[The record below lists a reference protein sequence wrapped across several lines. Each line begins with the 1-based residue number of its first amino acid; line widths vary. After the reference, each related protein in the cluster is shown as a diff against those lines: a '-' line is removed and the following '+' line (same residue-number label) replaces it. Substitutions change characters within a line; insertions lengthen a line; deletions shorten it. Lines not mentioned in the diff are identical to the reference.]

1 MAKYDRLSVYQ
12 AFIGTGLVPLFY
24 SGDVSESNA
33 VARAVAEGGAQ
44 VLEFTNRG
52 EKALNVFA
60 EVVNANPKLIVGVGS
75 VLDAPT
81 AALFI
86 AYGANFIVGPVF
98 NAEVARLCNRRKI
111 AYMPGCGSASEI
123 STAEEYGVEIAKVFP
138 GESVGGPG
146 FIKAVLGPMP
156 WSRLMPTG
164 GVDATKE
171 SIGAWIKA
179 GAVAV
184 GMGSN
189 LVRKEWLT
197 AKNYD
202 AIRDTTKQCMEWV
215 AAARFWPQSPQAL
228 PTVLEITSPL

>member
-1 MAKYDRLSVYQ
+1 MAKFDRLTVYQ
-12 AFIGTGLVPLFY
+12 AMLGTGLVPLFY
-24 SGDVSESNA
+24 TGDVAEAKA
-33 VARAVAEGGAQ
+33 VAGAIADGGAQ

-52 EKALNVFA
+52 EKALSVFA

-81 AALFI
+81 AALYI

-98 NAEVARLCNRRKI
+98 NAEIARLCNRRKI
-111 AYMPGCGSASEI
+111 AYLPGCGSVSEI
-123 STAEEYGVEIAKVFP
+123 SVAEEHGVEIAKVFP

-164 GVDATKE
+164 GVEATQA
-171 SIGAWIKA
+171 SIGEWIKA
-179 GAVAV
+179 GACCV

-189 LVRKEWLT
+189 LVRKEWLS
-197 AKNYD
+197 AKDYG
-202 AIRDTTKQCMEWV
+202 AIRDCAKQCLAWV
-215 AAARFWPQSPQAL
+215 SEVRAKK
-228 PTVLEITSPL
+228 

>member
-1 MAKYDRLSVYQ
+1 MAKFDRLTVYQ
-12 AFIGTGLVPLFY
+12 AFVSTGLVPLFY
-24 SGDVSESNA
+24 SGDVAEANG
-33 VARAVAEGGAQ
+33 VAKAVAEGGSK

-52 EKALNVFA
+52 EKALSVFA
-60 EVVNANPKLIVGVGS
+60 EVVSANPKLIVGVGS

-98 NAEVARLCNRRKI
+98 NPEVARLCNRRKI
-111 AYMPGCGSASEI
+111 AYLPGCGSASEI
-123 STAEEYGVEIAKVFP
+123 STAEEAGVEIAKVFP

-146 FIKAVLGPMP
+146 FIKAILGPMP

-164 GVDATKE
+164 GVDASAA
-171 SIGAWIKA
+171 SIGEWIKA
-179 GAVAV
+179 GSVAV

-189 LVRKEWLT
+189 LVRKEWLA

-202 AIRDTTKQCMEWV
+202 AIRDCTKLCLEWI
-215 AAARFWPQSPQAL
+215 AAAR
-228 PTVLEITSPL
+228 VK

>member
-1 MAKYDRLSVYQ
+1 MAKFDRLTVYQ
-12 AFIGTGLVPLFY
+12 AFISTGLVPLFY
-24 SGDVSESNA
+24 SGDVAEANA
-33 VARAVAEGGAQ
+33 IAKAVAEGGSK

-52 EKALNVFA
+52 EKALSVFA
-60 EVVNANPKLIVGVGS
+60 EIVSANPRLIVGVGS

-98 NAEVARLCNRRKI
+98 NLEVARLCNRRKI
-111 AYMPGCGSASEI
+111 AYLPGCGSASEI
-123 STAEEYGVEIAKVFP
+123 STAEEAGIEIAKVFP

-146 FIKAVLGPMP
+146 FIKAILGPMP

-164 GVDATKE
+164 GVDATVA
-171 SIGAWIKA
+171 SISAWIRA

-189 LVRKEWLT
+189 LIRKEWL
-197 AKNYD
+197 AARNYD
-202 AIRDTTKQCMEWV
+202 AIGDCTRQCLEWV
-215 AAARFWPQSPQAL
+215 TAARAK
-228 PTVLEITSPL
+228 

>member
-1 MAKYDRLSVYQ
+1 MAKFDRLTVYQ
-12 AFIGTGLVPLFY
+12 TIIGTGLVPLFY
-24 SGDVSESNA
+24 SGDVAEAKA
-33 VARAVAEGGAQ
+33 VAAAVAEGGAP

-52 EKALNVFA
+52 EKALSVFA
-60 EVVNANPKLIVGVGS
+60 EVVNANPKVAVGVGS

-86 AYGANFIVGPVF
+86 AHGANFIVGPVF
-98 NAEVARLCNRRKI
+98 NPEVARLCNRRKI

-146 FIKAVLGPMP
+146 FIKAILGPMP

-164 GVDATKE
+164 GVEATPE
-171 SIGAWIKA
+171 SIGVWIKA
-179 GAVAV
+179 GAAAV
-184 GMGSN
+184 GLGSN
-189 LVRKEWLT
+189 LIRKEWLA

-202 AIRDTTKQCMEWV
+202 AIGALTKQCLGFV
-215 AAARFWPQSPQAL
+215 SDARSKK
-228 PTVLEITSPL
+228 